1 MLSVDPLLSPT
12 QERPGPGVLDLF
24 ADFEGVLGGFGS
36 VVTGDASYLESK
48 RQRSNYDQA
57 TTSSIPELSK
67 LAPKWL
73 HSAWNHIFVEV
84 LYVFVI

>member
-36 VVTGDASYLESK
+36 VVTGDAGYLESK
-48 RQRSNYDQA
+48 RQRSSYDQA
-57 TTSSIPELSK
+57 TTYFLHCSLVIQRLHQYG
-67 LAPKWL
+67 LAGQA
-73 HSAWNHIFVEV
+73 S
-84 LYVFVI
+84 